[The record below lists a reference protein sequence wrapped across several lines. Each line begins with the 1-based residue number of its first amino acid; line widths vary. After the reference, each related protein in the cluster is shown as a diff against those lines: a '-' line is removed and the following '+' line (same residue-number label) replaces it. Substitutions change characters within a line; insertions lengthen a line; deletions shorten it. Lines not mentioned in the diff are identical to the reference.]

1 MKKKVVLIVDEDNRR
16 AEKLLFI
23 VRLGGYETQTF
34 GSTAAAVNWVKYGC
48 AVGEILCLLFN
59 QPGKEEQA
67 GEVFATWAA
76 AGKIVPA
83 VLVQR
88 EKGNWNHLLTI
99 CEKDYFF
106 VCEPESV
113 MQVLDIL
120 STIKCTDNEVE
131 ADSETF
137 FACSEVSR

>member
-1 MKKKVVLIVDEDNRR
+1 MNKKVVLIVDEDSRR

-48 AVGEILCLLFN
+48 SVGEILCLLFN
-59 QPGKEEQA
+59 HPGKQEQA
-67 GEVFATWAA
+67 EEVFATWTA
-76 AGKIVPA
+76 AGKIVPV

-88 EKGNWNHLLTI
+88 EKGNWNHLHTI
-99 CEKDYFF
+99 GEKDYFF

-120 STIKCTDNEVE
+120 STIECTDHGTATGPEKFLV
-131 ADSETF
+131 
-137 FACSEVSR
+137 CGEVS